1 VPSNK
6 AHPTITTGKQSPNV
20 DDEGHRR
27 KDIPDEV
34 KEHNRGVEQRHDRSY
49 NQITDEGKVQKGF

>member
-1 VPSNK
+1 M
-6 AHPTITTGKQSPNV
+6 

-27 KDIPDEV
+27 KDIPEDV